1 MAKRKMSEEAR
12 KAAAANLAKARA
24 AKKPAAYKNIASN
37 VLALEDDNGL
47 SVVSIKRY
55 LKAQKDKISDLR
67 KAVGRKERG
76 AIAKLTS
83 AQAYVRGLNQYLRDG
98 MYPFDFYG
106 ENEEIR
112 LYHKTIAHAY
122 NPDGSLKMNS
132 ELARMIEDD
141 KGYDYSEVEND

>member
-1 MAKRKMSEEAR
+1 MSEEAK

-24 AKKPAAYKNIASN
+24 AKKPAAYKNIAPN

>member
-1 MAKRKMSEEAR
+1 MSEEAK

-24 AKKPAAYKNIASN
+24 AKKPASYKNIAPN

-47 SVVSIKRY
+47 SVVSVKRY
-55 LKAQKDKISDLR
+55 LKAQKEKISDLR
-67 KAVGRKERG
+67 KAVHRNERG

-83 AQAYVRGLNQYLRDG
+83 VQAYVRGLNQYLRDG

-132 ELARMIEDD
+132 ELQRMIEAD
-141 KGYDYSEVEND
+141 KGYDYSEEEE

>member
-1 MAKRKMSEEAR
+1 MAKRKMSEEAK

-24 AKKPAAYKNIASN
+24 AKKPAAYKNIAPN

-47 SVVSIKRY
+47 SVVSVKQY
-55 LKAQKDKISDLR
+55 LKAQKEKISDLR
-67 KAVGRKERG
+67 KAVHRNERG

-83 AQAYVRGLNQYLRDG
+83 IQAYVRGLNQYLRDG

-132 ELARMIEDD
+132 ELQRMIEAD
-141 KGYDYSEVEND
+141 KGYDYAEEEQ

>member
-1 MAKRKMSEEAR
+1 MAKRKMSEEAK

-24 AKKPAAYKNIASN
+24 AKKPASYKNIAPN

-47 SVVSIKRY
+47 SVVSVKRY
-55 LKAQKDKISDLR
+55 LKAQKEKISDLR
-67 KAVGRKERG
+67 KAVHRNERG

-83 AQAYVRGLNQYLRDG
+83 VQAYVRGLNQYLRDG

-132 ELARMIEDD
+132 ELQRMIEAD
-141 KGYDYSEVEND
+141 KGYDYSEEEE

>member
-1 MAKRKMSEEAR
+1 MAKRKMSEEAK

-24 AKKPAAYKNIASN
+24 AKKPASYKNIAPS

-55 LKAQKDKISDLR
+55 LKAQKDKMSDLK
-67 KAVGRKERG
+67 KAVHRNERG

-112 LYHKTIAHAY
+112 LYHSTIAHAY
-122 NPDGSLKMNS
+122 NEDGSLKMNS
-132 ELARMIEDD
+132 ELQAMIDAD
-141 KGYDYSEVEND
+141 KGYDYEEEQV

>member
-24 AKKPAAYKNIASN
+24 AKKPAAYKNIAPN

>member
-1 MAKRKMSEEAR
+1 MSEEAK
-12 KAAAANLAKARA
+12 KAAAVNLAKARA
-24 AKKPAAYKNIASN
+24 AKKPAAYKNIAPN

-132 ELARMIEDD
+132 ELQRMIEAD
-141 KGYDYSEVEND
+141 KGYDYAEEEQ

>member
-1 MAKRKMSEEAR
+1 MAKRKMSEEAK
-12 KAAAANLAKARA
+12 KAATVNLAKARA
-24 AKKPAAYKNIASN
+24 AKKPAAYKNIAPN

-55 LKAQKDKISDLR
+55 LKAQKDKISDLK
-67 KAVGRKERG
+67 KAVHRNERG
-76 AIAKLTS
+76 ALAKITA

-132 ELARMIEDD
+132 ELQRMIEAD
-141 KGYDYSEVEND
+141 KGYDYAEEEQ